1 MDNLLS
7 LQEKRIE
14 KEPMNKSIKDRSVL
28 AGIFFAWVFAF
39 ISAITLFVPLNPL
52 MPTRGLDPSW
62 AFGLNQ
68 LVAQGFNF
76 GHEVVFTF
84 GPYAAIYTRSYHPFT
99 DFMAV
104 AGSLYLAI
112 AFCGCSY
119 LLMRSTKFYWIFI
132 FYILLVAFVS
142 SIDCLLFSIP
152 LMVGLVGFKMAFFE
166 VGLFGRRK
174 TSAWLVFLVFAPFG
188 LLVLI
193 KGTLIIGCGAVTGLC
208 VAFFVLKKRWIFAL
222 VSCFTPGIM
231 AIFFWQLS
239 GQSAIN
245 LFGFFNG
252 VLKVTSGYSD
262 SMSLDG
268 NPREVLVFLSVS
280 ILFFL
285 SLVMQKKTHKIGA
298 VFLLALSFIY
308 LFLSFKA
315 GFVRHDSHAV
325 IAADSLIFL
334 GLLLPFVLN
343 GKKIAYLSFVAF
355 VSGVYINNHYNN
367 FSAASLISRFYE
379 KYHSAQIGLYDRV
392 VTPNLFKRDFEMAT
406 SLLKQEASFP
416 NLSGTTD
423 IYSYNQSFLI
433 ASGNIWSPRPI
444 FQSLVSYTPVLADL
458 NRAHLLGMQSPDNI
472 IFSIEPIDNR
482 IPSADDGVSWPVLL
496 EKYQPKQMTNDF
508 LFLQKKTSG
517 EELETPLHVELA
529 IEKNKFGEDTFL
541 PNEKASVF
549 AQIEIK
555 RTFLGLVAN
564 FLLRTKP
571 LQITFKLESGV
582 KKVYRV
588 VPGMVKSGFL
598 ISPLIENTFEFGMLY
613 ADQKYLKEKLV
624 KSFNISLADGESI
637 FWSPDYVVTFSR
649 INKKNVQI
657 DLPKIFELTKF
668 DDKLQADEKVSSD
681 KCFGSIDVVNHFSPP
696 PAELSASGLLLVRG
710 WFANSVDP
718 GLLPDSLYVVLTDS
732 VGRHFYFKTRKT
744 PRPDVST
751 YFQNFKLNESGFALA
766 ADIASLHGIYTIEL
780 ASKRSG
786 KLSFCPQF
794 KIQAKLK

>member
-1 MDNLLS
+1 MS
-7 LQEKRIE
+7 
-14 KEPMNKSIKDRSVL
+14 KSIKDRSIL
-28 AGIFFAWVFAF
+28 AGVFFVWAFAF
-39 ISAITLFVPLNPL
+39 ISAITLFVPCNPL

-76 GHEVVFTF
+76 GHEVIFTF

-99 DFMAV
+99 DFMAM

-119 LLMRSTKFYWIFI
+119 LLMRSAKFYLVFI
-132 FYILLVAFVS
+132 FYTMLVAFVS
-142 SIDCLLFSIP
+142 SLDCLLFSIP
-152 LMVGLVGFKMAFFE
+152 LMAGLVGFKMAFFE

-174 TSAWLVFLVFAPFG
+174 TSPWLVFLVFAPFG

-193 KGTLIIGCGAVTGLC
+193 KGTLIIGCGAVAGLC
-208 VAFFVLKKRWIFAL
+208 TAFFVLKKKWVFAL
-222 VSCFTPGIM
+222 VGFFTPVVM

-239 GQSAIN
+239 GQSTIN
-245 LFGFFNG
+245 FFNFFNG

-262 SMSLDG
+262 SMSMDG

-285 SLVMQKKTHKIGA
+285 NLASQKEVHKIGA

-334 GLLLPFVLN
+334 GLLLPFVLS
-343 GKKIAYLSFVAF
+343 GKKITYLCFVALI
-355 VSGVYINNHYNN
+355 SGVYINNHYNN
-367 FSAASLISRFYE
+367 LSAASLISSFYE
-379 KYHSAQIGLYDRV
+379 KYHSAQIGLYNRV
-392 VTPNLFKRDFEMAT
+392 VTPNLLKRDFEMST

-416 NLSGTTD
+416 KLNGTTD

-433 ASGNIWSPRPI
+433 ASGNVWSPRPI

-458 NRAHLLGMQSPDNI
+458 NKTHLLGTQSPDNI

-482 IPSADDGVSWPVLL
+482 IPSADDGVSWPILL
-496 EKYQPKQMTNDF
+496 EKYQPKQMINEF
-508 LFLQKKTSG
+508 LFLQKKTSS
-517 EELETPLHVELA
+517 EELETTLPVALE

-541 PNEKASVF
+541 PSDNASVF
-549 AQIEIK
+549 AQIETK
-555 RTFLGLVAN
+555 RTFLGLIAN

-571 LQITFKLESGV
+571 LQITFELDSGV

-613 ADQKYLKEKLV
+613 SDQQFLKEKLV
-624 KSFNISLADGESI
+624 KSFNIRPADGESI
-637 FWSPDYVVTFSR
+637 FWSPDYVVKFSR
-649 INKKNVQI
+649 INKKSVQI
-657 DLPKIFELTKF
+657 DLPKIFELTKSE
-668 DDKLQADEKVSSD
+668 DKVQSNEKVSSD

-696 PAELSASGLLLVRG
+696 PSELSASGLLLVHG

-732 VGRHFYFKTRKT
+732 VGRHFYFKTRT
-744 PRPDVST
+744 TQRPDVST
-751 YFQNFKLNESGFALA
+751 YFQNVKLNESGFSLS
-766 ADIASLHGIYTIEL
+766 ADIANLHGIYTIEL
-780 ASKRSG
+780 ASMRSG
-786 KLSFCPQF
+786 KLSICPQF
-794 KIQAKLK
+794 KIEANLN